1 MNATLTRQQKLQH
14 KAAVLKQYEVYG
26 YQVAYYVLE
35 NEALAAQAAMQAFKQ
50 LFQDEQFF
58 EQPQPVQKQQTKRAV
73 MKQSLLSK
81 CAALQSSH
89 GIT

>member
-1 MNATLTRQQKLQH
+1 MNRALTRQQELQH

-26 YQVAYYVLE
+26 YQVAYYVLG
-35 NEALAAQAAMQAFKQ
+35 NEALAAQAAMQALKQ

-81 CAALQSSH
+81 SAALSTSH
-89 GIT
+89 GII